1 MKELQVG
8 DKIASIG
15 YSSAFSDYFSD
26 YFRVFEVVRT
36 TPKKAKVKCLNDKA
50 FRDREFLVARKPY
63 FNSFSEKYC
72 YRFQGDYTGGDGVFF
87 DEEIEN
93 QLTEYRKLKKFKRQA
108 FMVCEWS
115 KNLDSYTEKNHVLYA
130 KMAEVAQIVEEIRG
144 NE

>member
-15 YSSAFSDYFSD
+15 YSSAFSD

-36 TPKKAKVKCLNDKA
+36 TPKKAKVKCLNDKKT
-50 FRDREFLVARKPY
+50 FGDREFLVARKPY

-72 YRFQGDYTGGDGVFF
+72 YRFQDDYTGGDGVFF

-93 QLTEYRKLKKFKRQA
+93 QLTEYRRLKIFKRQA

-115 KNLDSYTEKNHVLYA
+115 KDLDSCTEKNHVLYA
-130 KMAEVAQIVEEIRG
+130 KMAEVAQIVEEIKG

>member
-1 MKELQVG
+1 MKELQEG

-15 YSSAFSDYFSD
+15 DVSDFLGD

-36 TPKKAKVKCLNDKA
+36 TPKKAKVKCLNDKT
-50 FRDREFLVARKPY
+50 FGDREFLVAREPY

-72 YRFQGDYTGGDGVFF
+72 YRFQDDDMGEDGVFF

-93 QLTEYRKLKKFKRQA
+93 QLTEYRGLKRFKRQA

-115 KNLDSYTEKNHVLYA
+115 KDLDTYTKKNHVLYA
-130 KMAEVAQIVEEIRG
+130 KMAEVSQIVEEMRG
-144 NE
+144 KK